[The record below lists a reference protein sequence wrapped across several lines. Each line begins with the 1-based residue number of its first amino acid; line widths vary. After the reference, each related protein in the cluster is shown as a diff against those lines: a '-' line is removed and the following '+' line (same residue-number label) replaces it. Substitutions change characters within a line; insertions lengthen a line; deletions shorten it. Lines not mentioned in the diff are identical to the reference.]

1 MGRKHEDGQKQIKRQ
16 RAIKRHVSQIKN
28 QLSLWRWG
36 LPETSEA
43 GGITLAD
50 NKKDVKIF
58 NIREKK
64 LYPYSQSFI
73 LYSLSL
79 VAFLYIFFH
88 KERWKK
94 IKIPY
99 QNFRF

>member
-58 NIREKK
+58 NIREK
-64 LYPYSQSFI
+64 SFLHI
-73 LYSLSL
+73 LNLSFCIH
-79 VAFLYIFFH
+79 FLLLLFCIFFF
-88 KERWKK
+88 
-94 IKIPY
+94 IK
-99 QNFRF
+99 NDGKR